1 MGRPPLVSTGMAR
14 TSDPALLITAAR
26 NGDRRALA
34 RLITIVENGDPAA
47 KGVFESVFHSGGEA
61 WTTGLTGAPGAG
73 KSTLTDRFITKARRR
88 GDDVAVVAV
97 DPSSPFSG
105 GAVLGD
111 RVRMQ
116 DHIDDAGVYI
126 RSMAS
131 RGHLGG
137 IAAATPR
144 VVAVLDGIG
153 FPEVMIET
161 VGVGQAEVEVAGSAD
176 TTVVVV
182 NPGWGDSVQA
192 AKAGLLEIGDV
203 FVVNKADRSGVG
215 ETVRDLTQMLDLGG
229 PQDWQPPIIP
239 TVAVTGE
246 GVDVAWAAVGEHR
259 AYLESSG
266 RLVANREERLVT
278 ELEAAL
284 LAALRAHVY
293 STVSTPQLHELT
305 ARVRR
310 RELDPWT
317 AATQLVEALGV
328 PSE

>member
-1 MGRPPLVSTGMAR
+1 MAR
-14 TSDPALLITAAR
+14 TSDPAILVAAAR
-26 NGDRRALA
+26 DGDRRALA
-34 RLITIVENGDPAA
+34 RLITMVENSDSTATGIL
-47 KGVFESVFHSGGEA
+47 ESVFRSGGTA

-73 KSTLTDRFITKARRR
+73 KSTLVDRLITEVRQS
-88 GDDVAVVAV
+88 GDEVAVVAV

-116 DHIDDAGVYI
+116 DHVDDGGVYI

-144 VVAVLDGIG
+144 VVALLDGIG
-153 FPEVMIET
+153 FPEVMVET
-161 VGVGQAEVEVAGSAD
+161 VGVGQAEVDVAGSAD

-203 FVVNKADRSGVG
+203 FVVNKADRPGVA
-215 ETVRDLTQMLDLGG
+215 ETVRDLTQMLELGG
-229 PQDWQPPIIP
+229 IQDWQPPIIP
-239 TVAVTGE
+239 TVAATGA
-246 GVDVAWAAVGEHR
+246 GVSDVWDAIGSHR
-259 AYLESSG
+259 AYLERSG
-266 RLVANREERLVT
+266 RLGADRQDRLVI
-278 ELEAAL
+278 EMEAAL
-284 LAALRAHVY
+284 LTGIRTRVHTKL
-293 STVSTPQLHELT
+293 PQQQWSDLT
-305 ARVRR
+305 SRVRR
-310 RELDPWT
+310 RDLDPWT
-317 AATQLVEALGV
+317 AAAQILDALGV

>member
-1 MGRPPLVSTGMAR
+1 MAR
-14 TSDPALLITAAR
+14 ISDPALLIPAAR
-26 NGDRRALA
+26 TGDRRALA
-34 RLITIVENGDPAA
+34 RLITIVENGDAA
-47 KGVFESVFHSGGEA
+47 ATTALEQVFPFGGTA

-73 KSTLTDRFITKARRR
+73 KSTLTDRLIDKVRRT
-88 GDDVAVVAV
+88 GDEVAVVAV

-116 DHIDDAGVYI
+116 DHIDDGGVYI

-144 VVAVLDGIG
+144 VIALLDGIG

-176 TTVVVV
+176 TTLVVV

-203 FVVNKADRSGVG
+203 FVVNKADRPGVA
-215 ETVRDLTQMLDLGG
+215 ETVRDLTQMLELGG
-229 PQDWQPPIIP
+229 VQEWEPPIIP
-239 TVAVTGE
+239 AVATTGE
-246 GVDVAWAAVGEHR
+246 GTDAIWNAVTEHR
-259 AYLESSG
+259 AYLESTGSLAATREN
-266 RLVANREERLVT
+266 RLVAEM
-278 ELEAAL
+278 EAAL
-284 LAALRAHVY
+284 LAALRTRVHSV
-293 STVSTPQLHELT
+293 VPEPDWDELT
-305 ARVRR
+305 ARVRC

-317 AATQLVEALGV
+317 AAARLLQALGV